1 MCMALEPW
9 WRQPMPSDKA
19 NCCRE
24 GFFMTFWFW
33 CRFKR
38 SRACFSFQMRC
49 EHYFNSVSTSWTAP
63 ISLYLEN
70 RHSDHLQ
77 SCIWHMGMHA
87 QFKRHESIKPRCGA
101 VRGETGVLWH
111 CPAQQRLRLDLN
123 MHLSRQCTHNR
134 FFNSGRGI
142 ALSESF
148 RSSCGRGKNHW
159 RSRLSALA
167 GYAARRWWISWP
179 QGFDVSAF
187 GTALLVTGYG
197 CHACCAWHA
206 EILRWYLDIHVIS
219 FYIIS
224 GISHAYIYK
233 LYIYISW
240 QDSKSSVFSV
250 CYVDGM

>member
-38 SRACFSFQMRC
+38 SRACFSFQMRS

-134 FFNSGRGI
+134 FFNFGRGI

-148 RSSCGRGKNHW
+148 RSSCGRGKKPLTIQAVRPRWLRGKEMMN
-159 RSRLSALA
+159 LLA
-167 GYAARRWWISWP
+167 SGVWCFGFWNRFACNWIRMP
-179 QGFDVSAF
+179 CMLCM
-187 GTALLVTGYG
+187 TCRNIT
-197 CHACCAWHA
+197 
-206 EILRWYLDIHVIS
+206 VIFRYT
-219 FYIIS
+219 FYIILYNFWN
-224 GISHAYIYK
+224 IIY
-233 LYIYISW
+233 LYISSIYI
-240 QDSKSSVFSV
+240 
-250 CYVDGM
+250 

>member
-24 GFFMTFWFW
+24 GFFMIFCFW

-38 SRACFSFQMRC
+38 SRACFSFQMRS

-134 FFNSGRGI
+134 FFNFGRGI
-142 ALSESF
+142 AWNCTF
-148 RSSCGRGKNHW
+148 RIFQIQLWQRKKNIDDPGCPP
-159 RSRLSALA
+159 S
-167 GYAARRWWISWP
+167 
-179 QGFDVSAF
+179 
-187 GTALLVTGYG
+187 LVTRQGDDESLG
-197 CHACCAWHA
+197 
-206 EILRWYLDIHVIS
+206 LRGLM
-219 FYIIS
+219 FR
-224 GISHAYIYK
+224 
-233 LYIYISW
+233 LLEPL
-240 QDSKSSVFSV
+240 
-250 CYVDGM
+250 CL